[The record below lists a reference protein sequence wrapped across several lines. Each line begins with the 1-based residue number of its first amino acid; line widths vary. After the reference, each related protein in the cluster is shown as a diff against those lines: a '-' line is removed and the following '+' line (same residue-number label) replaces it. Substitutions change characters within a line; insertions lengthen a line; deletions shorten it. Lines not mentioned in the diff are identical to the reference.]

1 MEFYYKAFKS
11 NGSVIEGRLDGR
23 TLDEALAKIAGMDAK
38 PLVVKP
44 IGSAGKREGVF
55 ARGRIS
61 LEDKVFLTRYL
72 GLMLK
77 VGTDLFKAINILIDD
92 FDKPAVKAL
101 LLEIRGNLEK
111 GQPFYTTFARYPKTF
126 SSSFVNLIKAG
137 EVSGKL
143 ESVFEGLSVSLE
155 KERDLRQKIKGA
167 LMYPV
172 ILLIASVFVMVLMV
186 SFTIPRIA
194 NVFSGNGVQ
203 PPLFSKIVF
212 AIGIF
217 ASNNLIVILTL
228 LISVMVGGYIFF
240 ARTMVGR
247 NMLYRIGIK
256 TPAIGRVISETSLQQ
271 FAATLSSLLSSG
283 MPIIDSLNV
292 TADSISMPE
301 LKKALI
307 RIGSE
312 GLAKG
317 LTVGEAFKREPIFP
331 KVVSNLIAV
340 SEKSGN
346 LESIL
351 QTLADFYS
359 SSIEGSLKTLV
370 TFIEPILLL
379 FIGVMIGS
387 IALAVIIPVYQL
399 TANF

>member
-1 MEFYYKAFKS
+1 MQFYYKAFKS
-11 NGSVIEGRLDGR
+11 NGSVVEGRLEGR
-23 TLDEALAKIAGMDAK
+23 NLQEVLAKIAGMDAK
-38 PLVVKP
+38 PLLVKP
-44 IGSAGKREGVF
+44 VGALQRSEGIF
-55 ARGRIS
+55 SRGRIT

-77 VGTDLFKAINILIDD
+77 VGTDLFKAIDILIED
-92 FDKPAVKAL
+92 FDKPAMKTL

-111 GQPFYTTFARYPKTF
+111 GQPFYTTFGRYPKTF
-126 SSSFVNLIKAG
+126 PSSFVNLIKAG

-143 ESVFEGLSVSLE
+143 ESVFDDLSVSLE

-172 ILLIASVFVMVLMV
+172 ILLIAATFVMILMV

-194 NVFSGNGVQ
+194 NVFMGNGVK
-203 PPLFSKIVF
+203 PPAFSQIVF
-212 AIGIF
+212 TVGIF
-217 ASNNLIVILTL
+217 VGNNLISILTI
-228 LISVMVGGYIFF
+228 LILILVGGYLFF
-240 ARTMVGR
+240 GRTMMGR
-247 NMLYRIGIK
+247 DLLYRVGIRV
-256 TPAIGRVISETSLQQ
+256 PAIGRVIRETSLQR
-271 FAATLSSLLSSG
+271 FASTFSSLLSSG
-283 MPIIDSLNV
+283 MPIIDALNV
-292 TADSISMPE
+292 TADSITMPE
-301 LKKALI
+301 LKKALV

-317 LTVGEAFKREPIFP
+317 LTVGEAFKREPVFP

-340 SEKSGN
+340 SEKSGHI
-346 LESIL
+346 ESIL
-351 QTLADFYS
+351 QTLADFYAS
-359 SSIEGSLKTLV
+359 NIEGSLKTLV

-379 FIGVMIGS
+379 FIGVMIGT